1 MAPFRRSWVLRLL
14 GVVAAGSVAASLA
27 LPHYAGAQ
35 AVPQAADVPTQLKQV
50 KAALADVKAD
60 AKKLARA
67 LDRANQALNRAENEL
82 EEAELQRLG
91 AHARGVRANAALQ
104 DATVRVER
112 LRRVLGD
119 RARGIYMAGDPAG
132 LSALVRND
140 QVDQLLSQVT
150 MLDHLARESNESL
163 ADLVIAQQDYALARQ
178 ALGEAERDA
187 RRAGV
192 VINRKIAEAVELRD
206 LRLQAKQKLDDK
218 IRALQGEEAV
228 LRATQQQRLARQ
240 AGIVRGGGK
249 CDLSGTS
256 DAEYFIIMKESGGDP
271 TADNPNST
279 AFGLGQ
285 LLLDLRRRILGAN
298 YDTIDCG
305 LQLMAFRTY
314 VRERYGTAE
323 AAKAFWLSHG
333 WY

>member
-14 GVVAAGSVAASLA
+14 GVVAVGSVAASLV
-27 LPHYAGAQ
+27 LPHDAGAQ
-35 AVPQAADVPTQLKQV
+35 AVEPTADVPTQLKQV

-82 EEAELQRLG
+82 QEAELERLS

-104 DATVRVER
+104 DATVRVQR

-132 LSALVRND
+132 LSALVRNNR
-140 QVDQLLSQVT
+140 VDELLSQVT

-163 ADLVIAQQDYALARQ
+163 ADLVVAQKDYALAKQ
-178 ALGEAERDA
+178 ALDQAERDA
-187 RRAGV
+187 QRAGV
-192 VINRKIAEAVELRD
+192 VISKKIAQAVELRD
-206 LRLQAKQKLDDK
+206 LRLQAKEKLDSK
-218 IRALQGEEAV
+218 IRQLEGEAAV

-240 AGIVRGGGK
+240 AGLVRGGGK

-256 DAEYFIIMKESGGDP
+256 DAEFFIIMHESGGDP

-298 YDTIDCG
+298 YDTTECG

-323 AAKAFWLSHG
+323 NARAFWVSHG